1 MSNVVV
7 MVLVVVFAAGREGA
21 TGRASM
27 KRVAGA
33 QRSRDKL
40 SLGDPD
46 DDDDD
51 DVFWCYYCRDLH
63 VQ

>member
-46 DDDDD
+46 DDD
-51 DVFWCYYCRDLH
+51 VFWCYCRDLH